1 MKTFVVCIP
10 TDFCTGFLSLKKV
23 IDLKKILSRSMAV
36 TSLEDFVGFM
46 KTYASGNDFTR
57 NGGKGEYH
65 EGQFLQ
71 PPMLRIRLE
80 SY

>member
-1 MKTFVVCIP
+1 
-10 TDFCTGFLSLKKV
+10 
-23 IDLKKILSRSMAV
+23 MAV

-80 SY
+80 SYWTWYDERCQILAQLHTLVYVWDAKLGTMR

>member
-1 MKTFVVCIP
+1 
-10 TDFCTGFLSLKKV
+10 
-23 IDLKKILSRSMAV
+23 MAV

-80 SY
+80 ENYIQHERCEILAVISVTNGILN

>member
-1 MKTFVVCIP
+1 
-10 TDFCTGFLSLKKV
+10 
-23 IDLKKILSRSMAV
+23 MAV

-80 SY
+80 SYVLNMYDERCQILAQLHTLVYV